1 MLRSV
6 CRTDELYRVTLEVDM
21 PMCQEWIG
29 FVDSGNSLSEPF
41 SGSPVVVCSLDVAA
55 KILSPKL
62 LLAVLGEENEESCHV
77 RQIPFSTVSGSGM
90 MPAVR
95 GKRMILRPMQ
105 NENPDEKP
113 PETEKIL
120 TEELLVE
127 DFFLAI
133 NCNSTEVKS
142 KASMGTSQWQIL
154 LSGKLLD
161 RAIPLSKTSVTGK
174 DGILR

>member
-1 MLRSV
+1 MELKPGAALV

-21 PMCQEWIG
+21 PVCREWIG

-41 SGSPVVVCSLDVAA
+41 SGSPVVICSLDVAA

-77 RQIPFSTVSGSGM
+77 RQIPFSTRIGQRDDAGSAGET
-90 MPAVR
+90 
-95 GKRMILRPMQ
+95 RMILRPMQ

-127 DFFLAI
+127 DFFP
-133 NCNSTEVKS
+133 CD
-142 KASMGTSQWQIL
+142 
-154 LSGKLLD
+154 KL
-161 RAIPLSKTSVTGK
+161 
-174 DGILR
+174 